1 MIRRIYDPLEIKKRL
16 YKDVYSLKIK
26 SLLFCYG
33 TVYDFCVFYIQNGNV
48 FAGYYNEY
56 IFTCPLNSEA
66 KEFLNAAGAKAV
78 FAPGQDNDTVI
89 MTVRRNDRKGHHTDK
104 RPNINADPE
113 LSIVYK
119 IFREAFKDFS
129 EDFEG
134 WYVDIS
140 HRVRHGQ
147 CRLYTIEDE
156 NSGDAL
162 GALSLGF
169 IFPEAVFISALG
181 VLPRVQRK
189 GLGSA
194 LLCTILDQYRDREV
208 YTVCDTK
215 NSGFYEQNGFFF
227 LKSGSGSDFAKK

>member
-1 MIRRIYDPLEIKKRL
+1 MIKRIYDPLEIKKRL
-16 YKDVYSLKIK
+16 SKDVYSLKIK

-33 TVYDFCVFYIQNGNV
+33 TVYDFCAFYIQNGNV

-89 MTVRRNDRKGHHTDK
+89 MTVRRNEGKRHQTDK
-104 RPNINADPE
+104 RLKINADPKPDK
-113 LSIVYK
+113 VYQ
-119 IFREAFKDFS
+119 IFREAFREFS

-147 CRLYTIEDE
+147 CRLYTIGDE

-181 VLPRVQRK
+181 VLPRGQRK

-194 LLCTILDQYRDREV
+194 LLCAVLEQYKDRDV
-208 YTVCDTK
+208 YTVCSRK
-215 NSGFYEQNGFFF
+215 NTGFYEYNGF
-227 LKSGSGSDFAKK
+227 LRSGFRDSFSKK